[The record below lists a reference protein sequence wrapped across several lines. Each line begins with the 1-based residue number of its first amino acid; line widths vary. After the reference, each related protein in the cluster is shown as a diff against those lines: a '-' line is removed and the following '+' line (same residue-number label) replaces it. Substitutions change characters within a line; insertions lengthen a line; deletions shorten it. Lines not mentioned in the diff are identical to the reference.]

1 MFLQIEQGMNVVSKA
16 FEFNFVVGLLSAL
29 LLGALGVIYFLYK
42 EVKTTQSSKEQLV
55 KESLGLITLV
65 ESQLADNKVAN
76 EIVTKSSS
84 EVLTE
89 IKLIKQL
96 IEAFKK

>member
-1 MFLQIEQGMNVVSKA
+1 MISLQIGQEQILNKA
-16 FEFNFVVGLLSAL
+16 LEESL
-29 LLGALGVIYFLYK
+29 LLGVLVCLIIAAGFWIWNLNK
-42 EVKTTQSSKEQLV
+42 EKNTIQNKKDELV

-65 ESQLADNKVAN
+65 ESQLVENKASN
-76 EIVTKSSS
+76 ELLLKNST

-96 IEAFKK
+96 IQTKE